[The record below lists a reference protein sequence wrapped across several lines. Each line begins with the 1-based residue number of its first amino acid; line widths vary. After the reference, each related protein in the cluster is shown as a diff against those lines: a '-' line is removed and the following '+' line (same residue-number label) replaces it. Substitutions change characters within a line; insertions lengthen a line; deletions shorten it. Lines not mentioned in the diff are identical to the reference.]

1 VIICGLD
8 LSINSSGITKFTLDD
23 NLDIVKKEFLAFTS
37 VKKNL
42 KKYDNGIV
50 HFYHKNMFKAQYI
63 EKHIWME
70 EKIIDFIKDADFVS
84 LEDYA
89 MGASKGQ
96 VFNIAE
102 FTGCVKRKIFDLD
115 IPLRKY
121 DINSIKMFITNRGN
135 SDKSLIL
142 SFYNK
147 VEDSDKFIFPKDI
160 IENEKSYANDI
171 IDSYYIAKLLQL
183 ELKIRHGLVL
193 LKELPLKQIEMFN
206 RTTKGNPVNIL
217 ARDFILK
224 KKLDI
229 L

>member
-1 VIICGLD
+1 MIICGID
-8 LSINSSGITKFTLDD
+8 ASINSSGITKLFLDD
-23 NLDIVKKEFLAFTS
+23 NLDVIKKEFLAFTS

-42 KKYDNGIV
+42 KKYDDGTV
-50 HFYHKNMFKAQYI
+50 HFYHKNQFKEQYI

-70 EKIIDFIKDADFVS
+70 EKIIDFIKDVDFVS

-102 FTGCVKRKIFDLD
+102 FTGCVKRKMFDLN

-121 DINSIKMFITNRGN
+121 DINSIKMFATKKGN

-147 VEDSDKFIFPKDI
+147 IEDKDKFLFPIDI
-160 IENEKSYANDI
+160 LENDKSYANDI

-183 ELKIRHGLVL
+183 ELKLRHGLIRL
-193 LKELPLKQIEMFN
+193 QDLELKQIEIFN
-206 RTTKGNPVNIL
+206 RVTKGNPINIL
-217 ARDFILK
+217 ARDFIQK

-229 L
+229 